1 MKRDEETGLG
11 MDDTAVSWFGS
22 LLPFGCIAGSLVP
35 VIVLKRFGC
44 KWPLL
49 ALALTQIAGFVI
61 IASATKQTAFLAHI
75 GRALSGFAAGKYNF
89 IVPSIAHLYK
99 GMCNLKK
106 NFTQLLT
113 QFLVTV

>member
-75 GRALSGFAAGKYNF
+75 GRALTGFAAGKYNF

-99 GMCNLKK
+99 VMCNLKK